1 MPLLSRLYDDLLR
14 PALYS
19 VSGGDAEQVHAR
31 TLRLMALA
39 ERRPELLA
47 PLRSRLATDAPVEVG
62 GVRFGNRVGLAA
74 GMDKD
79 GRALSVWPA
88 LGFGFVEVGTVTRHP
103 QPGNDRPRLFTLP
116 KSDAVINR
124 MGFNNAG
131 ADALADRL
139 DAHRPAGT
147 LGISIGKSKVT
158 PLGEAVED
166 YRYSFGR
173 LARHADYVAINVS
186 SPNTP
191 GLRELQDK
199 GALREILSALRSD
212 SAAVGREAG
221 RDLGHEAHDA
231 AHAVPIW
238 VKVAPDLTE
247 PALAELLAVCL
258 DVGVAGIIATNTTLS
273 RSGLDQ
279 TELSYA
285 AQAGGLSGAPL
296 RARAVEVV
304 RFVHD
309 ETAGALPIIGVGG
322 LRSADDALAMRDA
335 GASLVQVYTP
345 FALHGPMVVR
355 ELARALA

>member
-19 VSGGDAEQVHAR
+19 VSGGDAERVHAR
-31 TLRLMALA
+31 TLHLMALA
-39 ERRPELLA
+39 DRRPELLA
-47 PLRSRLATDAPVEVG
+47 PLRAALATDAPVEVG
-62 GVRFGNRVGLAA
+62 GVRFANRVGLAA

-79 GRALSVWPA
+79 GQALSVWPA
-88 LGFGFVEVGTVTRHP
+88 LGFGFVEVGTVTRHA
-103 QPGNDRPRLFTLP
+103 QPGNDRPRLFALP
-116 KSDAVINR
+116 ASDAVINR

-158 PLGEAVED
+158 PLEEAVED

-199 GALREILSALRSD
+199 DALREILSALRSD
-212 SAAVGREAG
+212 SAA
-221 RDLGHEAHDA
+221 GHEAGQA
-231 AHAVPIW
+231 VQAVPIW
-238 VKVAPDLTE
+238 VKVAPDLTD
-247 PALAELLAVCL
+247 PALAELLGVCL
-258 DVGVAGIIATNTTLS
+258 EVGVAGIIATNTTLS

-309 ETAGALPIIGVGG
+309 ETAGALPVIGVGG
-322 LRSADDALAMRDA
+322 LRSAEDASAMRDA
-335 GASLVQVYTP
+335 GASLVQVYTA
-345 FALHGPMVVR
+345 FALHGPSVVR